1 MKASVGLGGLS
12 CITAARLGG
21 LVRLGSFIE
30 ELSTELWILSH
41 PALREAITRLR
52 PLFLGEDAQDRA

>member
-1 MKASVGLGGLS
+1 MRWPTPPQK
-12 CITAARLGG
+12 
-21 LVRLGSFIE
+21 
-30 ELSTELWILSH
+30 WILSH